1 MIFVDQTLS
10 RRVERAEGRVSASFA
25 DVKRAQGST
34 WQDFDGVT
42 AICDGP
48 DSPMTQT
55 FGLGLFTPA
64 TPAQLDAIEGFFR
77 AHGAPVL
84 HEVSPLAGIEVQQL
98 LIARGYLPVE
108 LSTVLVQ
115 DLSRLAAGPV
125 SPGLTVRVSL
135 ASERARFVDTSV
147 AGWGSEPEFA
157 AVLRSIA
164 ESASQNRAMT
174 HFVVEKNGAAIATGS
189 YGAHEGVA
197 LLAGASTVPSARGL
211 GAQALLLGAR
221 LHEAQR
227 QGCTVAAMAATPG
240 SASQRNAQRRGF
252 EVAYTRTKWRQG

>member
-1 MIFVDQTLS
+1 MLFVDQTLS
-10 RRVERAEGRVSASFA
+10 RRMERAEGRVSASFA

-42 AICDGP
+42 AIFDGP

-55 FGLGLFTPA
+55 FGLGLFSAA
-64 TPAQLDAIEGFFR
+64 TPAQLDALEAFFR
-77 AHGAPVL
+77 ERKAPVL
-84 HEVSPLAGIEVQQL
+84 HEVSPLAGVEVQQL
-98 LIARGYLPVE
+98 LVARGYRPFE

-115 DLSRLAAGPV
+115 DLSSLPAAAAT
-125 SPGLTVRVSL
+125 PGLTARISP
-135 ASERARFVDTSV
+135 ASERAAFVDTSV

-164 ESASQNRAMT
+164 EAASQNRAMT
-174 HFVVEKNGAAIATGS
+174 HFVVEKAGTPIATAS

-211 GAQALLLGAR
+211 GAQALLLSAR
-221 LHEAQR
+221 LHDAQ
-227 QGCTVAAMAATPG
+227 QKGCTVATMATAPG
-240 SASQRNAQRRGF
+240 STSQRNAQRRGF
-252 EVAYTRTKWRQG
+252 HVAYTRTKWRQG